1 MEMKGISTGILD
13 CQRDRKGG
21 YIAPEMQMRSLE
33 TESFFLS
40 TSSVIDVAK
49 VSVMK
54 YEEEEDYVI
63 SF

>member
-1 MEMKGISTGILD
+1 MKGDYL
-13 CQRDRKGG
+13 
-21 YIAPEMQMRSLE
+21 APEMQMRSLE

>member
-1 MEMKGISTGILD
+1 MKKKSISTRILD